1 MLRLMHVRASS
12 LLVLGDPGDVSLESR
27 ILTLHSKGLGVA
39 TAITG
44 AQRLL
49 IQKKLICL

>member
-1 MLRLMHVRASS
+1 MRRLMHVRASS
-12 LLVLGDPGDVSLESR
+12 LLVLGDPGEVSLESR
-27 ILTLHSKGLGVA
+27 ILTLQRKGLGFA
-39 TAITG
+39 TAING